1 MPPFP
6 KPAREPRRKF
16 WRAPMRRA
24 RLKMR
29 SEKKDNWHA
38 LYIAGLRFLVR
49 LDPLCRKC
57 RRRPATEGH
66 HPFGQGGALILLFF
80 PLCRTCHVA
89 VEDNKNQSR
98 QEGWILYK

>member
-29 SEKKDNWHA
+29 SEKKDNWHM
-38 LYIAGLRFLVR
+38 LYIFGLKFLIR

-66 HPFGQGGALILLFF
+66 HPFGQGGALILLVF